1 MSETTTRR
9 CCAER
14 NSLQFL
20 KIIEFRCNI
29 RPPNAVISLN
39 NTNLEPPIYIDKHTE
54 LVERCRLG
62 ESKAQY
68 ELYKHYAKS
77 MLNVCL
83 RVLNHNAEAED
94 VLQEAFLDAFT
105 HLHSFRGQS
114 TFGAWLKQIVVNK
127 AINQLRQRRLHLVNI
142 EDQHFDSDEL
152 DLADSEPFDEKSLEL
167 DVERVKRGLNQL
179 PEGYRVVLSL
189 YLFEGYDH
197 EEIGEILNISEST
210 SRTQYMRGKK
220 KLLEIMKNKG

>member
-1 MSETTTRR
+1 MYQKQ
-9 CCAER
+9 CLVAVAAK
-14 NSLQFL
+14 NSLRFS
-20 KIIEFRCNI
+20 KIIEFWCNI
-29 RPPNAVISLN
+29 YQLAAVITQN
-39 NTNLEPPIYIDKHTE
+39 NTNLEPRIYIDKHTE

-62 ESKAQY
+62 ESRAQH

-105 HLHSFRGQS
+105 HLHTFRGQS

-127 AINQLRQRRLHLVNI
+127 AINQLRQRRLQLVNI
-142 EDQHFDSDEL
+142 EDQHFGSDEL
-152 DLADSEPFDEKSLEL
+152 DLADSEPFDEEALEL
-167 DVERVKRGLNQL
+167 DVERVKRGFRLL

-220 KLLEIMKNKG
+220 KLLEMMKSRG

>member
-1 MSETTTRR
+1 
-9 CCAER
+9 
-14 NSLQFL
+14 
-20 KIIEFRCNI
+20 
-29 RPPNAVISLN
+29 
-39 NTNLEPPIYIDKHTE
+39 
-54 LVERCRLG
+54 
-62 ESKAQY
+62 
-68 ELYKHYAKS
+68 

-127 AINQLRQRRLHLVNI
+127 AINQLRQRRLQLVNI
-142 EDQHFDSDEL
+142 EDQHSDSDEL
-152 DLADSEPFDEKSLEL
+152 DLADSKPLDEESLEL

>member
-1 MSETTTRR
+1 
-9 CCAER
+9 
-14 NSLQFL
+14 
-20 KIIEFRCNI
+20 
-29 RPPNAVISLN
+29 
-39 NTNLEPPIYIDKHTE
+39 
-54 LVERCRLG
+54 
-62 ESKAQY
+62 
-68 ELYKHYAKS
+68 

-127 AINQLRQRRLHLVNI
+127 AINQLRQRRLQLVNI

-152 DLADSEPFDEKSLEL
+152 DLADSKPLDEESLEL